1 MGSGIHKTTIKNIE
15 NILTLLK
22 EVGEIH
28 IRGISKALNINP
40 FVVSNIIDKYLNYFV
55 DIKDIEQFGFRV
67 KLIRLKSGKENT
79 TVEDVLRYSKL
90 RSKVRNV

>member
-15 NILTLLK
+15 SIITLLK

-40 FVVSNIIDKYLNYFV
+40 FVVSNIIDKYLSYFV
-55 DIKDIEQFGFRV
+55 DIRNIEQFGFRI

-79 TVEDVLRYSKL
+79 TVEDVLRYARLK
-90 RSKVRNV
+90 SKVRNA

>member
-15 NILTLLK
+15 SILILLK

-40 FVVSNIIDKYLNYFV
+40 FIVSNIVDKYLSYFV
-55 DIKDIEQFGFRV
+55 DIEDIEQFGFRV
-67 KLIRLKSGKENT
+67 KLIKFKPGKENT
-79 TVEDVLRYSKL
+79 TLKDVLRYAKL
-90 RSKVRNV
+90 RNKVKNI